1 MNFYIDLKFL
11 SIHIQKVY
19 HYLNELSLNLTS
31 PFKHSYHI
39 KECLIYIIHRNGL
52 RITIENPSSTLSP
65 KGKYVDIGDP
75 NVQIILER
83 EAKYLRDE
91 VFSYLDKKLNIKT
104 N

>member
-1 MNFYIDLKFL
+1 LTDPKTI
-11 SIHIQKVY
+11 
-19 HYLNELSLNLTS
+19 NELSNN
-31 PFKHSYHI
+31 F
-39 KECLIYIIHRNGL
+39 G
-52 RITIENPSSTLSP
+52 ITCIENLSSTLSP

-91 VFSYLDKKLNIKT
+91 VFSYLDKKLNIRT